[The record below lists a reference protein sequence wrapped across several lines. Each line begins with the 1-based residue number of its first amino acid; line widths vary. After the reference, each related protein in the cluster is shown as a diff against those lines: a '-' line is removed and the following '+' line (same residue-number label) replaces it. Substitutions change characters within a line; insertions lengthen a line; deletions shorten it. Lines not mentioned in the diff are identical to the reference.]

1 MVALRLTDHDRKHL
15 AALARASR
23 DARETRRALAP
34 LDLAAGE
41 PATRVAHRHRVGR
54 STVYEWAARWADS
67 DRPPDRRPRD
77 ADRSGRP
84 PATREGVEKALAEVM
99 PTAPTDHGYR
109 HPAWTT
115 PLLLAH
121 LRRRGVAASDTTV
134 RRALHRLGYR
144 WKRPRFVL
152 SRRAE
157 HWRQAKGG
165 SRPGW
170 KTGSG
175 PSSCSPMP
183 PS

>member
-1 MVALRLTDHDRKHL
+1 MVALRLTARDRETLGHS
-15 AALARASR
+15 ARHST
-23 DARETRRALAP
+23 DAREARRALAL

-41 PATRVAHRHRVGR
+41 TPTRVAERYRVSR
-54 STVYEWAARWADS
+54 PTVYEWAARWRDA
-67 DRPPDRRPRD
+67 DRPRADRLRD

-84 PATREGVEKALAEVM
+84 PDTRAAAEEMLAELM
-99 PTAPTDHGYR
+99 PSAPTDHGYR

-121 LRRRGVAASDTTV
+121 LARQGVAASDTTV

-165 SRPGW
+165 S
-170 KTGSG
+170 SG
-175 PSSCSPMP
+175 G
-183 PS
+183 